1 MELLTLSAI
10 KRYDASRMHKVYDKW
25 PNLARESYESVDD
38 ELDFK
43 NIDHIV
49 FSGMGG
55 SGTLGDIFSSILSKS
70 NIHTTVVKG
79 YTLPSTVD
87 SNTLVITTSV
97 SGNTEETLSSLNLA
111 SKLDCKIVAFSNGGK
126 MQKFCQKNKI
136 TYYGICSVHSPRASL
151 PLFLYS
157 MLRYLGPMFKI
168 KKGDIEESLKI
179 LSNLQEKIV
188 SSNLSDD
195 NPSLN
200 LAMQLTGTPIIYYPW
215 GLHTSAI
222 RFKNSLQ
229 ENAKLHA
236 MAEDM
241 MEATHNG
248 ILAWEKPSSLQ
259 PVLIQ
264 GQDDFIKTKERWMI
278 LKEFLKSKKINYL
291 EVFSCHGSILSKLIY
306 LIYLLDYSTLY
317 TSFLL
322 KRDPTPVP
330 SIEFVKRRI
339 TA

>member
-1 MELLTLSAI
+1 MHQIYDTWPELA
-10 KRYDASRMHKVYDKW
+10 K
-25 PNLARESYESVDD
+25 ESYKSVGE

-55 SGTLGDIFSSILSKS
+55 SGTIGDIFSSILSKS

-79 YTLPSTVD
+79 YTLPNTVD

-97 SGNTEETLSSLNLA
+97 SGNTKETLSALNLA
-111 SKLDCKIVAFSNGGK
+111 SKLECKIVAFSNGGK

-136 TYYGICSVHSPRASL
+136 VHYKIHSMHSPRASL
-151 PLFLYS
+151 VLFLYS

-168 KKGDIEESLKI
+168 KKGDIKESLEI
-179 LSNLQEKIV
+179 LLHLQEKIT

-200 LAMQLTGTPIIYYPW
+200 LAMRLTGTPIIYYPW
-215 GLHTSAI
+215 GLHASAI

-241 MEATHNG
+241 MESTHNG
-248 ILAWEKPSSLQ
+248 IVAWEKSSHLQ

-264 GQDDFIKTKERWMI
+264 GQNDFIKTKERWLI
-278 LKEFLKSKKINYL
+278 LKEFLKSKEINYL
-291 EVFSCHGSILSKLIY
+291 EVFSCHGNILSKLVY

-317 TSFLL
+317 KSFLL
-322 KRDPTPVP
+322 KRDPTP
-330 SIEFVKRRI
+330 ILGIDFVKKRI

>member
-1 MELLTLSAI
+1 
-10 KRYDASRMHKVYDKW
+10 MHQVYDTW
-25 PNLARESYESVDD
+25 PDLARESYESIDE

-43 NIDHIV
+43 NIDHII

-55 SGTLGDIFSSILSKS
+55 SGTIGDIFSSILSKS

-79 YTLPSTVD
+79 YTLPNTVD
-87 SNTLVITTSV
+87 SNTLVIATSV
-97 SGNTEETLSSLNLA
+97 SGNTEETLSALNLA
-111 SKLDCKIVAFSNGGK
+111 SKLECKIVAFSNGGK

-136 TYYGICSVHSPRASL
+136 VQYNIRSMHSPRASL

-157 MLRYLGPMFKI
+157 MLKYLGPMFKI
-168 KKGDIEESLKI
+168 KREDVKESLEV
-179 LSNLQEKIV
+179 LHNLQEKII

-195 NPSLN
+195 NPSIN
-200 LAMQLTGTPIIYYPW
+200 LAMRLTGTPMIYYPW
-215 GLHTSAI
+215 GLHASAI

-241 MEATHNG
+241 MESTHNG
-248 ILAWEKPSSLQ
+248 IVAWEKPSHLQ

-264 GQDDFIKTKERWMI
+264 GQNDFVKTKERWMI

-291 EVFSCHGSILSKLIY
+291 EVSSCHGSILSKLVY

-317 TSFLL
+317 KSFLL
-322 KRDPTPVP
+322 KMDPTPILG
-330 SIEFVKRRI
+330 IEFVKKRI

>member
-1 MELLTLSAI
+1 MLTIPTI
-10 KRYDASRMHKVYDKW
+10 KRYDTKEMYKVYDKW
-25 PNLARESYESVDD
+25 PDLARESYESAND

-55 SGTLGDIFSSILSKS
+55 SGTIGDIFASILSKS
-70 NIHTTVVKG
+70 HIHTSVVKG

-87 SNTLVITTSV
+87 SNTLVMATSV
-97 SGNTEETLSSLNLA
+97 SGNTEETLSALNFA
-111 SKLDCKIVAFSNGGK
+111 SKLDCKTIAFSNGGK

-136 TYYGICSVHSPRASL
+136 THYDISSIHSPRASL

-157 MLRYLGPMFKI
+157 MLKYLGPVFKI
-168 KKGDIEESLKI
+168 QKNDVDESIKVM
-179 LSNLQEKIV
+179 SNLQKKINT
-188 SSNLSDD
+188 SNLNDD

-200 LAMQLTGTPIIYYPW
+200 LAMKLTGTPMIYYPW
-215 GLHTSAI
+215 GLHASAI

-241 MEATHNG
+241 MESTHNG
-248 ILAWEKPSSLQ
+248 IVAWRKHSTLKPI
-259 PVLIQ
+259 LIQ
-264 GQDDFIKTKERWMI
+264 GRDDYTKTGERWMI
-278 LKEFLKSKKINYL
+278 LKEFFKSKEISYL
-291 EVFSCHGSILSKLIY
+291 DIFSCHGGILSKLVY

-317 TSFLL
+317 KAFLL
-322 KRDPTPVP
+322 KQDPTPIP
-330 SIEFVKRRI
+330 GIDFIKKRI

>member
-1 MELLTLSAI
+1 
-10 KRYDASRMHKVYDKW
+10 MHKVYDIW
-25 PNLARESYESVDD
+25 PDLARESYKSVNE

-55 SGTLGDIFSSILSKS
+55 SGTIGDIFSSILSKS

-79 YTLPSTVD
+79 YTLPHTID

-97 SGNTEETLSSLNLA
+97 SGNTEETLSALNLA
-111 SKLDCKIVAFSNGGK
+111 SKLKCKIVAFSSGGK

-136 TYYGICSVHSPRASL
+136 PYYKIRSMHSPRTSL

-157 MLRYLGPMFKI
+157 VLRYFGPMFKI
-168 KKGDIEESLKI
+168 RKGDVKESLET
-179 LSNLQEKIV
+179 LHNLQKKIC
-188 SSNLSDD
+188 SSNLSDN

-200 LAMQLTGTPIIYYPW
+200 LAMSLTGTLMIYYPW
-215 GLHTSAI
+215 GLHASAI

-241 MEATHNG
+241 MESTHNG
-248 ILAWEKPSSLQ
+248 IVAWEKPSHLQ

-264 GQDDFIKTKERWMI
+264 GQNDFVKTKERWMI
-278 LKEFLKSKKINYL
+278 LKEFLKSKEINYL
-291 EVFSCHGSILSKLIY
+291 EVFSCHGSILSKLVY
-306 LIYLLDYSTLY
+306 MIYLLDYSTLY
-317 TSFLL
+317 KSFLL
-322 KRDPTPVP
+322 KRDPTPILG
-330 SIEFVKRRI
+330 IEFVKKRV